1 MPLGTLATT
10 ATMVTMATMV
20 INHTMATMATMYLS
34 TTPLTM
40 PPTTPHHHLTT
51 LLAVSLELQAALAQ
65 MDLADLDLEASAKE
79 VLVQLVLAQ

>member
-1 MPLGTLATT
+1 METLATT
-10 ATMVTMATMV
+10 ATTVTMATTV
-20 INHTMATMATMYLS
+20 INPTMATMYLP
-34 TTPLTM
+34 TMPPTM

-79 VLVQLVLAQ
+79 VLAQLVLAL

>member
-1 MPLGTLATT
+1 MSLGTLATT
-10 ATMVTMATMV
+10 ATMVIYHTMATMV
-20 INHTMATMATMYLS
+20 TMYLS
-34 TTPLTM
+34 TMPLTM

-79 VLVQLVLAQ
+79 VLAQLVLAQ

>member
-1 MPLGTLATT
+1 MGTLATT
-10 ATMVTMATMV
+10 ATMVTMVTMV
-20 INHTMATMATMYLS
+20 TYPTMATMYLS

-79 VLVQLVLAQ
+79 VLVQLVLVL